1 MSMKKT
7 NKEFVYDRLIQLF
20 WFTVILC
27 SLLKF
32 LGFKEFEIPLF
43 NIELNIWV
51 RRIINALLFSLN
63 GICFQMILVKR
74 KLKPLQI
81 ILTFTVM
88 IPIFCMSFD
97 DGLLPFKWI
106 LEILVSYALSMFFFS
121 EEKPYK
127 RLIESFVIY
136 CILVVYQLLTSLY
149 KNVNL
154 ITMSFIVELILQI
167 DYYIII
173 VLTILKEF
181 KKGDYIYERWK
192 TFILFLSKRNS
203 FKENVQQNQENVQ
216 KVEVELGYKIFIV
229 MLSIT
234 QLFLV
239 GTICHF
245 VNNVILEYL
254 LIFISFVFMR
264 QVYGKSYHSDSVL
277 VCTTLAVLVF
287 VTATRLSLPLY
298 ISVLCNILIGCLVAY
313 MMYVMYCYM
322 NYTNYDGITLRKGML
337 KEDLIKLCDIA
348 GLTEQA
354 TNRMVLKYIE
364 RKTLQ
369 EIADIEYIDYQ
380 TANQSIYRSKQKIKQ
395 ALKDEPFK

>member
-1 MSMKKT
+1 MNMKKI

-32 LGFKEFEIPLF
+32 LGFKEFEIPDKEVSLNYTFRVIVNLSLF
-43 NIELNIWV
+43 V
-51 RRIINALLFSLN
+51 LN
-63 GICFQMILVKR
+63 GIFMSL
-74 KLKPLQI
+74 I
-81 ILTFTVM
+81 ILKRFVKIKELLVIILLNIFDYLITFNLKSPYFLIVDFS
-88 IPIFCMSFD
+88 IYVII
-97 DGLLPFKWI
+97 I
-106 LEILVSYALSMFFFS
+106 LCFSKLTLKEILFDCVIVSIIVS
-121 EEKPYK
+121 
-127 RLIESFVIY
+127 
-136 CILVVYQLLTSLY
+136 VYQLLTMFY
-149 KNVNL
+149 KNINTDIRNVD
-154 ITMSFIVELILQI
+154 FRVESILQI
-167 DYYIII
+167 DYYIL
-173 VLTILKEF
+173 LTLTLLREL
-181 KKGDYIYERWK
+181 KKGVSLYERWK
-192 TFILFLSKRNS
+192 TKLVFLSKRNS